1 MAQGDIIDTD
11 NKVKA
16 LENEIGVLGNRILKE
31 KQFNRKVE
39 INKVLLETKNQLK
52 KIKEDIN

>member
-1 MAQGDIIDTD
+1 LAQGDIIDTN

-16 LENEIGVLGNRILKE
+16 LENEIGVLGNRISKE